1 MGKKMPGIL
10 FLSFMMCIDPKPGQ
24 AHAEAVKEGE
34 DSKLAQEQM
43 KPSIFGRKMIQS
55 QIHSLNM
62 LDPGG
67 LGAAGPLDMR
77 FSIWF

>member
-1 MGKKMPGIL
+1 
-10 FLSFMMCIDPKPGQ
+10 MMRIDPKPGQ

-43 KPSIFGRKMIQS
+43 KPSIFGRKIQS
-55 QIHSLNM
+55 QMNSLNM

-67 LGAAGPLDMR
+67 LRAARPLDMR
-77 FSIWF
+77 LSICCATPVASSLKHVF